1 MVPVLGT
8 ILDTVYLR
16 SAAIAVAPELC
27 IFVRS
32 DLGGRVGLVLWF
44 FAVWVTSYV
53 QTGVLYI
60 FDGVACAASH
70 DYDLC
75 HSSSLSFSNFAHSG
89 GTRGRRGG
97 AGLQRQ
103 GSAEGPQKDSGRAA
117 ERCLAIPLSGDSHMV
132 CSHSMFSRSMFSQT
146 LSPRMRHRGW
156 LDHRCVGIGF
166 EVSSGRQSSQLT
178 RCQNTRGQ

>member
-70 DYDLC
+70 DYVTHL
-75 HSSSLSFSNFAHSG
+75 LSPFQTSPTAAGRADG
-89 GTRGRRGG
+89 GEG
-97 AGLQRQ
+97 Q
-103 GSAEGPQKDSGRAA
+103 GCSGRAA
-117 ERCLAIPLSGDSHMV
+117 RKGRRRTVEGQRRGALPFRSPAILTWYVHTA
-132 CSHSMFSRSMFSQT
+132 CSHAACSHRE
-146 LSPRMRHRGW
+146 RHLGC

-178 RCQNTRGQ
+178 RCQYTRGQ

>member
-53 QTGVLYI
+53 QTGVLHI

-70 DYDLC
+70 DYVTHL
-75 HSSSLSFSNFAHSG
+75 LSPFQTSPTAAGRADG
-89 GTRGRRGG
+89 GERQA
-97 AGLQRQ
+97 AGQR
-103 GSAEGPQKDSGRAA
+103 GRAA
-117 ERCLAIPLSGDSHMV
+117 EGQWRGALQFRSPAILTWYVHTA
-132 CSHSMFSRSMFSQT
+132 CSHAACSHRE
-146 LSPRMRHRGW
+146 RHLGC

-178 RCQNTRGQ
+178 RCQYTRGQ